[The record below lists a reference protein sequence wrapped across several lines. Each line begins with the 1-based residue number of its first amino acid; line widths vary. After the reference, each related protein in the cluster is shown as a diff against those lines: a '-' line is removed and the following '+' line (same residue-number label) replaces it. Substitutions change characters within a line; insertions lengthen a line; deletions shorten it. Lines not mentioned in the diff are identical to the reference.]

1 MRLAVIDETTN
12 PPGHSVHSDED
23 TVQLALA
30 AAEAIKRLV
39 AERAALR
46 NLLAAKEA
54 EVARLRGHIAKI
66 RDSYG
71 RLANELA
78 SQIELVDRL
87 EGEVRQ
93 ETMGLVEFPH
103 FMRQKP
109 GER

>member
-1 MRLAVIDETTN
+1 MAMTEETAD
-12 PPGHSVHSDED
+12 PQMHPVHSDDE

-39 AERAALR
+39 AERATLR

-54 EVARLRGHIAKI
+54 EVARLRDHIGKI

-78 SQIELVDRL
+78 SQIELVDKL
-87 EGEVRQ
+87 ESDVRQ
-93 ETMGLVEFPH
+93 ETAGLVEFPPLYPP
-103 FMRQKP
+103 RA
-109 GER
+109 G